1 MTSSPQPAAKRP
13 KKDRALLE
21 SIPTPSTTANSKFTR
36 SLGSADP
43 LTRKKAVTALQR
55 WLELRSEV
63 AEADLIVIWKGLF
76 YCFWH
81 SDLVPVQVR
90 ANHHPVCR
98 PHSVAQEEL
107 ASQLASILQHVK
119 PAVCAVLRG
128 SAMQHPSQV
137 AYAYFSACM
146 TTLRREWFGI
156 DRHRIDKF
164 LNLIREFV
172 YHLFLMLHDAKWYG
186 VDNVYNTLVMVAS
199 HSHHREH
206 ALVAQYLHFL
216 QSQVL
221 LPNDTLVAQGV
232 AFQVA
237 DVWLAEL
244 VRAVGPTQRVQGEV
258 LQRVL
263 HPFVQALAMSSS
275 PAMLPRITYVGCT
288 YACMSHTVS

>member
-186 VDNVYNTLVMVAS
+186 VDNVYNTLVMAALHSITGNTHLWRSICISSSRKCCCQTTRSLPKAS
-199 HSHHREH
+199 PFKWQTCGSQSWCARLDQHNACRERCCNVCCIRLCRRWPCRAAPPCYH
-206 ALVAQYLHFL
+206 A
-216 QSQVL
+216 SR
-221 LPNDTLVAQGV
+221 TLVARTH
-232 AFQVA
+232 A
-237 DVWLAEL
+237 
-244 VRAVGPTQRVQGEV
+244 
-258 LQRVL
+258 
-263 HPFVQALAMSSS
+263 
-275 PAMLPRITYVGCT
+275 
-288 YACMSHTVS
+288 